1 MSGSEKLSQ
10 VYSEL
15 LVAKD
20 RGELSPKGATLLQAI
35 EGGQLLPNALGAG
48 LAGLSMNFSDEAI
61 GSLRGFFGGDSDIVA
76 EATGMTPVEAG
87 RELERFGQQQYS
99 DENPATSFASELAG
113 ASIPAIVTRGKTA
126 PESLLM
132 AGTKSFGAGALG
144 GYGASEGDV
153 TQQAKETGVGGALAL
168 AVTPALKVIGNLGGK
183 LYRSATDALFTSPDR
198 LGVDA
203 ARTLL
208 KEAIENDAGTID
220 EALAMVLSKQGK
232 GYALADIGPNT
243 RAYLDAAN
251 VLPSPSKK
259 IAKDFLEKRDKG
271 SLERLTSDIQ
281 QAFGSK
287 AAFFDEFNALKQAR
301 SALGQKLYGRALKKQ
316 IPVSEQF
323 TELLKRPSMAQA
335 FERAKAIAA
344 ESGVDLPDV
353 FLQNGKLMTKTGEVT
368 AVDTKLLHYMKMGLD
383 DLVFTGKSP
392 TSGLGSTQLGS
403 IKKTRSQFLN
413 FIDENNKTYKVAR
426 DYWASDTAAMDAMQ
440 SGRNFFRID
449 PDELAS
455 DLRQMSRSEKEAFRL
470 GAMQQVMDKIGGAQV
485 GETIV
490 SPVGNTA
497 RNLLKDPKNVRLMR
511 MTFPEGDAGDKT
523 FKKFI
528 GNLTDEVEVRTT
540 SMQVLGGSQTATR
553 QEAVK
558 SIRDRAE
565 SQMPQGQTPMDLFM
579 NMLGKNREASAD
591 AQLSSTASEL
601 TRMLTETDPTRL
613 NTIGR
618 QIAGNRPVDAV
629 RKAPE
634 LIPALGRAATSPYA
648 IGSMSGQ
655 YADPAERGVGGLLQM
670 FGR

>member
-1 MSGSEKLSQ
+1 MSGAEKLSQ
-10 VYSEL
+10 VHSEL
-15 LVAKD
+15 IVAKE
-20 RGELSPKGATLLQAI
+20 RGELSQKGAVLLQAI
-35 EGGQLLPNALGAG
+35 ENGQLLPNALGAG
-48 LAGLSMNFSDEAI
+48 LAGLSMNFSDEAL
-61 GSLRGFFGGDSDIVA
+61 GSLRGFFGGDADIVA
-76 EATGMTPVEAG
+76 QGTGMTPVEAG
-87 RELERFGQQQYS
+87 KELERFGQQQYS
-99 DENPATSFASELAG
+99 EQNPKSAFAAEMTG
-113 ASIPAIVTRGKTA
+113 ASIPAILTRGRTA

-132 AGTKSFGAGALG
+132 AGAKSFGSGAVG
-144 GYGASEGDV
+144 GYGASEGDMA
-153 TQQAKETGVGGALAL
+153 QQAKEAGVGGALATV
-168 AVTPALKVIGNLGGK
+168 ATPVLKFTGNLAGK
-183 LYRSATDALFTSPDR
+183 VYRSATDAMFSSPNR

-203 ARTLL
+203 ARNLL
-208 KEAIENDAGTID
+208 KEAIENDAGSID
-220 EALAMVLSKQGK
+220 EAIAMVLSKGGK
-232 GYALADIGPNT
+232 SYTLADIGPNT

-259 IAKDFLEKRDKG
+259 IAKDFLEQRDKG

-281 QAFGSK
+281 AAFGSK

-323 TELLKRPSMAQA
+323 TDLLKRPSMAQA

-353 FLQNGKLMTKTGEVT
+353 FLQNGKLMTNTGEVT

-392 TSGLGSTQLGS
+392 TSGLGSTQLNS
-403 IKKTRSQFLN
+403 IKGTRAQFLN

-426 DYWASDTAAMDAMQ
+426 DYWANDTAAMDAMQ

-449 PDELAS
+449 PDELAA

-485 GETIV
+485 GDTVV

-497 RNLLKDPKNVRLMR
+497 RNLIKDPKNVRLLR
-511 MTFPEGDAGDKT
+511 MTFADGEAGDKK
-523 FKKFI
+523 FQKFI
-528 GNLTDEVEVRTT
+528 GNLTDEIEVRTT

-558 SIRDRAE
+558 SIRDRAQ

-579 NMLGKNREASAD
+579 SMIGKNRDASTD

-601 TRMLTETDPTRL
+601 TRMLTEIDPTKL
-613 NTIGR
+613 ATIGR
-618 QIAGNRPVDAV
+618 QISGNRPVDAM

-648 IGSMSGQ
+648 VGSMSGQ
-655 YADPAERGVGGLLQM
+655 YADPTERGVSGLLQM